1 MDRTNAERQRRY
13 RTKLKAAA
21 EAHRDGVDLHQDDRI
36 LSSTASFCWTIR
48 VLRRR
53 ISALSQVQAA
63 EYEARAK
70 QQEEAQQ
77 QQIAGLLAQ
86 APLPI
91 RRTSS
96 SGDAALSI
104 AARSNSAILP
114 TAVGLRW
121 SSRRVMR
128 PFSRRSRSSSA

>member
-21 EAHRDGVDLHQDDRI
+21 EAHRDGVDLRQDDRI

-70 QQEEAQQ
+70 RYTQTGDSAEHV
-77 QQIAGLLAQ
+77 GPQ
-86 APLPI
+86 ARCAPCD
-91 RRTSS
+91 RRTQIVA
-96 SGDAALSI
+96 DDDRLRLAEHADEADHVAEYLST
-104 AARSNSAILP
+104 SAG
-114 TAVGLRW
+114 ASV
-121 SSRRVMR
+121 
-128 PFSRRSRSSSA
+128 